1 MVSTGA
7 DLSARISTMLAYTS
21 RQFAGPAPLLSAVSP
36 PSSSSCILSLFRGF
50 VEVVLDFE
58 GGVERRILLR

>member
-21 RQFAGPAPLLSAVSP
+21 RQFAGPVPQLSAIA
-36 PSSSSCILSLFRGF
+36 SSSCILSLFRGF
-50 VEVVLDFE
+50 VDVVFDFE
-58 GGVERRILLR
+58 GGVERRIISR